1 MPPSAIARWTRR
13 SRTSAVF
20 AAASATSTML
30 EAEKVSITP
39 RAPVV
44 ASGGTSTAIEIA
56 GKTAGCTRGITRRS
70 MSAPVET
77 EAPASTAAVTAATS
91 PPTTTMYLPEQIV
104 RASSSSTGAA
114 LSIASWAR

>member
-1 MPPSAIARWTRR
+1 
-13 SRTSAVF
+13 
-20 AAASATSTML
+20 ML

-44 ASGGTSTAIEIA
+44 ASGCTSTAIEIA

-91 PPTTTMYLPEQIV
+91 PPTTTMYLPSRSCG
-104 RASSSSTGAA
+104 RAAA
-114 LSIASWAR
+114 PPGRPEIASWAR